1 MIVSFVCP
9 SARQPMGGVTAQY
22 EFANGLRRLGHDV
35 HIAHGAFWGRPGIR
49 SLDEVPWFRF
59 EPGIHH
65 HFGDGEIPL
74 PPADVIF
81 GTGAPPELGLPVVL
95 VQGLDMFPPA
105 MEQAVFRT
113 PCLKVCV
120 ASWLVEAGRRH
131 GCPAEQLV
139 HVPMG
144 IDHDRFRPSRPAGSR
159 DVHVAMLYND
169 HQAKGWVPGMRAL
182 ELVKALVPDLRA
194 VVFGTKRPPERLPD
208 WITFELDPS
217 PEALVQD
224 VYGRCQVFLQPSYYE
239 GFGFTALEAMA
250 CGAALVTTDNG
261 GSRDYATDG
270 VTALVVPPGDPGA
283 MALGIEALLLDPDRR
298 ESIARAGEQR
308 SRGFDWATAAQQLER
323 HLVAYVADPDAY
335 RRPPRPLP
343 VPAADR

>member
-22 EFANGLRRLGHDV
+22 EFANGLRRLGHDI
-35 HIAHGAFWGRPGIR
+35 HIAHGAFWGRPGIK
-49 SLDEVPWFRF
+49 SLEEVPWFQF

-65 HFGDGEIPL
+65 HFGDGDIAL

-81 GTGAPPELGLPVVL
+81 GTGAPPELGLPAVL

-120 ASWLVEAGRRH
+120 ASWLVEAGARY

-144 IDHDRFRPSRPAGSR
+144 IDHTRFRSTRPAEAR
-159 DVHVAMLYND
+159 DVHVAMLYHD
-169 HQAKGWVPGMRAL
+169 HQAKGWVPGKQAL
-182 ELVKALVPDLRA
+182 ELVRASVPDLTA
-194 VVFGTKRPPERLPD
+194 VVFGTKRPPEQLPE
-208 WITFELDPS
+208 WITFILDPS
-217 PEALVQD
+217 PEALVRD

-261 GSRDYATDG
+261 GSRDYASDG
-270 VTALVVPPGDPGA
+270 VTALVVPPGDPQSMGR
-283 MALGIEALLLDPDRR
+283 GIEALLHDPDRR
-298 ESIARAGEQR
+298 RSIARAGEQH
-308 SRGFDWATAAQQLER
+308 SRGFDWTSAAERLER
-323 HLVAYVADPDAY
+323 HLLAYVADPGAY
-335 RRPPRPLP
+335 QRAPLAPRLP
-343 VPAADR
+343 TGDH